1 MNLITSK
8 MQKTKKVETENY
20 RVQMTYRPTDLLV
33 AQELGSSHDTASIGK
48 LRKKYGNHNYFI
60 LSLSKNEREA
70 IQAGTMP
77 YDQFSELLQTIS
89 FRMAGFVNM
98 TTDTRDTIPLTD
110 YIYNRTF
117 GAGNS
122 NDLLLIFNKSETAH
136 HNWLEINIAEFG
148 LGLGSQSLRFKC
160 EDLEDAPQ
168 IDFTSSK

>member
-1 MNLITSK
+1 MKFLTSLVMLYMVILTFSCNSK
-8 MQKTKKVETENY
+8 LVTEDELKRYVVDKGNGLTKKVETENY

-89 FRMAGFVNM
+89 FRMAGFVN
-98 TTDTRDTIPLTD
+98 T
-110 YIYNRTF
+110 
-117 GAGNS
+117 
-122 NDLLLIFNKSETAH
+122 
-136 HNWLEINIAEFG
+136 
-148 LGLGSQSLRFKC
+148 
-160 EDLEDAPQ
+160 
-168 IDFTSSK
+168 